1 MYHLVSHLEI
11 LWGNVRSPHPSS
23 WWQAGVPTAHDSRR
37 GRGRRRRRTSAT
49 TFLTKGGRP
58 LGTPG
63 DALRTVPILYY
74 SSSEVQCS
82 HTHTPCNVAEA
93 RHGWD
98 REGDLHCSIQRP
110 PPWT

>member
-1 MYHLVSHLEI
+1 MGL
-11 LWGNVRSPHPSS
+11 
-23 WWQAGVPTAHDSRR
+23 
-37 GRGRRRRRTSAT
+37 TSAT

-63 DALRTVPILYY
+63 DAPRTVPILYY

-110 PPWT
+110 PAVDLTNRAGRKVNSRL